1 MKKIHA
7 ILAFGAMALLVAGC
21 GSSSS
26 DTPAPATPV
35 TPPPV
40 VTTDVPSS
48 ATANS
53 AGLVTFVDSQIGA
66 SSDTGEPILVGDAT
80 LPTEDTTETSL

>member
-7 ILAFGAMALLVAGC
+7 ILALGAMALVVAGC

-26 DTPAPATPV
+26 DDAAAPV
-35 TPPPV
+35 TPPV
-40 VTTDVPSS
+40 ATTDVPSS

-53 AGLVTFVDSQIGA
+53 AGLVTFVNAQIGA
-66 SSDTGEPILVGDAT
+66 SSDTGEPILVGDAV
-80 LPTEDTTETSL
+80 LPTDDTTETSL